1 MITIEVF
8 HLMQQRRMKITEQ
21 EYEAALKRI
30 DELLLLV
37 TDYTPEDDPNLIE
50 LLKVSDIVEEYED
63 EHYPI
68 INNVQKCM
76 HLDAI

>member
-1 MITIEVF
+1 MN
-8 HLMQQRRMKITEQ
+8 ITEE

-30 DELLLLV
+30 DELLPLV
-37 TDYTPEDDPNLIE
+37 TDDTPDNNTNLIE

-68 INNVQKCM
+68 QDKQQIDN
-76 HLDAI
+76 